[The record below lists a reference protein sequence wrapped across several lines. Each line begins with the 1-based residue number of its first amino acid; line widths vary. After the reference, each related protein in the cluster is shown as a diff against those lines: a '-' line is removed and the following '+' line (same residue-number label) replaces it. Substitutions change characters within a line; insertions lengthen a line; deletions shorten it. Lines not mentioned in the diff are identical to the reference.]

1 MLTLQTVVSTPIELL
16 DASDELSGMIRSS
29 DIYHHYFEARQIMLE
44 DEEAKRLIEDFN
56 QHKEKFDEVQR
67 FGKFHPDYSEVTKAL
82 RIAKREMD
90 LHESVSAYK
99 KAERSLEKLLTEVSE
114 ALAASVSPN
123 IKVPSGNPYFDNS
136 SCSGGCGSGGS
147 CSC

>member
-1 MLTLQTVVSTPIELL
+1 MQTVVSTPIELL

>member
-1 MLTLQTVVSTPIELL
+1 MQTVVSTPIELL

-29 DIYHHYFEARQIMLE
+29 DIYHHYFEARQNMLE